1 MFYLKIDGVY
11 LTRDEVYLM
20 LPSLYLK
27 SGGVYLTFCML
38 HCQSC
43 EVYSSSCML
52 HCRSGGVYLMLPP
65 FYLINSMHKVDSLC
79 FKRATGLCGSS
90 SLFLKLRS
98 CWS

>member
-1 MFYLKIDGVY
+1 MKIDGVY

-38 HCQSC
+38 HCQSG

-52 HCRSGGVYLMLPP
+52 HCRSGGVYLMLSR
-65 FYLINSMHKVDSLC
+65 FYLISSMHKVDSLC
-79 FKRATGLCGSS
+79 FKHATGLAVNL
-90 SLFLKLRS
+90 LFLAV
-98 CWS
+98 